1 MGGGIDQPGAV
12 VHNDQAQ
19 GDAPKHQAPATS
31 ARGGAD
37 PEQQGGQGDLQQ
49 QEVGVQPAVVGI
61 LGQVAGEAGHCA
73 HGGDGCKHPAHV
85 APPEAFEAAVVVNL
99 GVGKLVVVA
108 VQAHPIDRAVLAA
121 EGAAG
126 GEETLQPL
134 GHPEGAVAEHAVV
147 ADRHA
152 QAGGDPIEHQEAGHG
167 GQAPELGQQGHH
179 RQHMDDGHEADGDPG
194 GGFRALGASGLA
206 MARPVQGLGAA
217 LAADALVDEGGLAG
231 GKALGGWCAGTN
243 WCGHNGPAPY

>member
-1 MGGGIDQPGAV
+1 MI
-12 VHNDQAQ
+12 HF
-19 GDAPKHQAPATS
+19 
-31 ARGGAD
+31 R
-37 PEQQGGQGDLQQ
+37 
-49 QEVGVQPAVVGI
+49 I
-61 LGQVAGEAGHCA
+61 
-73 HGGDGCKHPAHV
+73 
-85 APPEAFEAAVVVNL
+85 
-99 GVGKLVVVA
+99 GKLVVVA

-167 GQAPELGQQGHH
+167 LQAPELGQQGHH

-194 GGFRALGASGLA
+194 GGFRPLGASGLA